1 MAGGRRSGDG
11 QVEKIRGRV
20 ERVTFRNEENLYTVL
35 RLRPSGSKERK
46 EPLLSTKRSAD
57 GLVTA
62 VGPVPLVEVGGDLA
76 LEGRWIVDPKFG
88 EQFRIERAVPLPPTT
103 LEGMERYLGS
113 GLVHGIGKEFAKRL
127 VRKFGADTLDVIENE
142 PEKLRTVPGIGPKR
156 AGRIVKAWEAQRG
169 VRDVM
174 LFLHSHG
181 VTPAFA
187 VRIYKRYGRDAIA
200 RIKSNP
206 FLLAS
211 DVHGIGFQLA
221 DRVAS
226 KLGIKKEAPERI
238 AAGLLYT
245 LGEAAGEGHCFL
257 PRAELCETA
266 SGILEVDVDAVDAVL
281 PALDA
286 SGEIVIA
293 RPEGAAPGADS
304 VYLKKLEFSEA
315 RTAGLLKDLLYAEAD
330 PVPVDADRAV
340 PWAEKLLGITFAPL
354 QAKAVRKAIEKK
366 VCVITGGPG
375 TGKTTIV
382 RAVAA
387 IIERKR
393 ARVLLCAPTGR
404 AAKRLSEASQMEA
417 KTIHRLLRWS
427 PREGRFQCDE
437 SSPLEC
443 DLLVVDEMSMVDI
456 NLMHSLLRAV
466 PPGARLVLVGD
477 ADQLPSVGPG
487 NVLRDILRSHRVP
500 SVRLEEIFRQE
511 GGSMI
516 ISNAHRLNR
525 GAMPETEPPDGS
537 VQDFFFIDRK
547 EPEEVLSAVTELV
560 TRRIPRKWGFDPVD
574 EVQVLTP
581 MHRGIIGAQNLNREL
596 SQRLNPGAGAVEGVR
611 GGHRVGDKVMQ
622 VRNNYDLEVFNGDIG
637 RVTGADPEERKLSV
651 VFDGRTVLYDY
662 GEADELVPAYA
673 VSIHKSQGSE
683 FPAVVVIVSTS
694 HYIMLQRNLVYTAVT
709 RGKRLV
715 VLCGTKKA
723 IAIALKNDKVRSR
736 YTALADRLKG
746 SGSASP

>member
-1 MAGGRRSGDG
+1 
-11 QVEKIRGRV
+11 VEEIRGRV

-35 RLRPSGSKERK
+35 RLRPSGSRERK
-46 EPLLSTKRSAD
+46 EPLLSTRSSAD

-62 VGPVPLVEVGGDLA
+62 VGPVPLVEVGGELA

-88 EQFRIERAVPLPPTT
+88 EQFKIERAVPLPPTT

-113 GLVHGIGKEFAKRL
+113 GLVHGIGKEYAKRL

-142 PEKLRTVPGIGPKR
+142 PGKLRDVPGIGPKR
-156 AGRIVKAWEAQRG
+156 ASRIVKAWEAQRG

-200 RIKSNP
+200 RIKANP

-211 DVHGIGFQLA
+211 EVHGIGFQLA

-226 KLGIKKEAPERI
+226 KLGIRKEAPARI

-245 LGEAAGEGHCFL
+245 LGEASGEGHCFL
-257 PRAELCETA
+257 PRAELVETA
-266 SGILEVDVDAVDAVL
+266 SGILDVATDAVDAVL
-281 PALDA
+281 PALETA
-286 SGEIVIA
+286 GEIVIA
-293 RPEGAAPGADS
+293 RGEDQPES
-304 VYLKKLEFSEA
+304 VYLKKLEFAEA
-315 RTAGLLKDLLYAEAD
+315 RTAKLLKDVLYAEAD
-330 PVPVDADRAV
+330 PVPVDVKRAL

-387 IIERKR
+387 IIERKH

-404 AAKRLSEASQMEA
+404 AAKRLSEASRMEA

-427 PREGRFQCDE
+427 PREGKFQCDE
-437 SSPLEC
+437 QSPLEC
-443 DLLVVDEMSMVDI
+443 DLLVVDEMSMVDV

-466 PPGARLVLVGD
+466 PAGARLVLVGD

-516 ISNAHRLNR
+516 ISNAHRINR
-525 GAMPETEPPDGS
+525 GGMPETEPGEDT
-537 VQDFFFIDRK
+537 VQDFFFVDRK

-581 MHRGIIGAQNLNREL
+581 MHRGIIGAQNLNREM
-596 SQRLNPGAGAVEGVR
+596 SQRLNPGAKPVEGVR
-611 GGHRVGDKVMQ
+611 GGHRIGDKVMQ

-637 RVTGADPEERKLSV
+637 RVTGADLEERKLAV
-651 VFDGRTVLYDY
+651 TFDGRTVHYDF

-673 VSIHKSQGSE
+673 VSIHKSQGRE

-694 HYIMLQRNLVYTAVT
+694 HYIMLQRNLIYTAVT
-709 RGKRLV
+709 RGKKLV
-715 VLCGTKKA
+715 VVCGTKKA
-723 IAIALKNDKVRSR
+723 IAIALKNDTVKSR
-736 YTALADRLKG
+736 YTALAERLKPGTG
-746 SGSASP
+746 SLPATP

>member
-1 MAGGRRSGDG
+1 M
-11 QVEKIRGRV
+11 EKIRGLV
-20 ERVTFRNEENLYTVL
+20 ERITFRNDENLYTVL
-35 RLRPSGSKERK
+35 RLRPSGGRERK
-46 EPLLSTKRSAD
+46 EPLLSTKLSAD

-62 VGPVPLVEVGGDLA
+62 VGPVPLAEVGGELA

-103 LEGMERYLGS
+103 LEGMELYLGS

-127 VRKFGADTLDVIENE
+127 VRKFGSDTLDVIENE
-142 PEKLRTVPGIGPKR
+142 PEKLRSVPGIGPKR
-156 AGRIVKAWEAQRG
+156 AGRIVKAWEAQQG

-200 RIKSNP
+200 RVKRNP
-206 FLLAS
+206 YVLAS
-211 DVHGIGFQLA
+211 EVHGIGFKLA

-245 LGEAAGEGHCFL
+245 LDEAAGDGHCFL
-257 PRAELCETA
+257 PRSELCETA

-281 PALDA
+281 PALDTA
-286 SGEIVIA
+286 GEIVIA
-293 RPEGAAPGADS
+293 RRQGEAPGGGDA
-304 VYLKKLEFSEA
+304 VYLKKLEFSESRVA
-315 RTAGLLKDLLYAEAD
+315 RLLKDLLHAEAN
-330 PVPVDADRAV
+330 PVPVDADKAL
-340 PWAEKLLGITFAPL
+340 PWAEKLLGITLAPL
-354 QAKAVRKAIEKK
+354 QASAVRKAIEKK
-366 VCVITGGPG
+366 ICVITGGPG

-387 IIERKR
+387 IIRRKR
-393 ARVLLCAPTGR
+393 AKVLLCAPTGR
-404 AAKRLSEASQMEA
+404 AAKRLSEASRMEA

-427 PREGRFQCDE
+427 PREGGFQHDE

-443 DLLVVDEMSMVDI
+443 DLLVVDEMSMVDV

-500 SVRLEEIFRQE
+500 SVRLEEIFRQK

-516 ISNAHRLNR
+516 ISNAHRINR
-525 GAMPETEPPDGS
+525 GMMPETETAEGAVLDY
-537 VQDFFFIDRK
+537 FFVDRK

-560 TRRIPRKWGFDPVD
+560 TTRIPRKWGFDPVD

-581 MHRGIIGAQNLNREL
+581 MHRGIIGAQNLNREM
-596 SQRLNPGAGAVEGVR
+596 SQRLNPGAKPVEGVR
-611 GGHRVGDKVMQ
+611 GGHRIGDKVMQ
-622 VRNNYDLEVFNGDIG
+622 VRNNYDLDVYNGDIG
-637 RVTGADPEERKLSV
+637 RVTGADTEERKLSV
-651 VFDGRTVLYDY
+651 TFDGRTVLYDY
-662 GEADELVPAYA
+662 GETDELLPAYA

-694 HYIMLQRNLVYTAVT
+694 HYIMLQRNLIYTAVT
-709 RGKRLV
+709 RGKKLV
-715 VLCGTKKA
+715 VVCGTKKA

-736 YTALADRLKG
+736 YTALADRLR
-746 SGSASP
+746 S